1 MAKKFA
7 IETIFKATD
16 MVSGTINRMTKSVSK
31 SARTMERAFTGV
43 ASATGKISLALGGVA
58 TAGGVAT
65 IALAKADVR
74 AQQLAKSVG
83 VSVNTIEALTAAS
96 SAAGFE
102 FDNVIDLIEEMN
114 NKLGES
120 RGLEEITPVKE
131 SLAILGLSFK
141 EISKLNPEKQFLRIA
156 DAALKLDDAQKAAA
170 ASDILLGGEA
180 NKLIGI
186 WRQQGKSIDDVI
198 GRFNKLNFRSQQSRK
213 GSEQLARQVGELS
226 FAFSSFF
233 KEVAGLFSSALAPQ
247 LAKLT
252 KWLTDNRKTVEQFM
266 RTFVK
271 GAIEV
276 SKAIGQGIMAAVED
290 LKNSDLAKWF
300 ADLDFKMTESRATF
314 KDVTDL
320 VSALFKTLSAG
331 VQVMVALA
339 AASVTLRAATVAL
352 TVSMTAW
359 SVAAGVVTTATAAWS
374 AITAAM
380 PAVLATARAA
390 MLAFNIVLT
399 ANPIGVVVTAIGLLV
414 AAAAGIFLAWDPVK
428 QFFVDLWGTVAS
440 AFDKGLSFIKNTLSS
455 VSDLLSGLSA
465 FTDLFGDEEEVNV
478 RAEKRREQIAAGDG
492 VISPQESIVRSIN
505 ENKSSAEVTLRNE
518 TNATAEVSQQRGPM
532 NLQIANSGAF

>member
-74 AQQLAKSVG
+74 AQQLAKAVG

-96 SAAGFE
+96 AGAGFE

-120 RGLEEITPVKE
+120 KGLEEITPVKE

-252 KWLTDNRKTVEQFM
+252 KWLTDNRKTVERFM
-266 RTFVK
+266 RTFVN

-331 VQVMVALA
+331 IQVMVALA
-339 AASVTLRAATVAL
+339 AASVTLRAATIAL

-428 QFFVDLWGTVAS
+428 QFFVDLWDTVAS

-465 FTDLFGDEEEVNV
+465 FTDLFGDEEEVNA
-478 RAEKRREQIAAGDG
+478 RAEIRREQIAAGDG
-492 VISPQESIVRSIN
+492 VISPQESLVRSIN